1 MQILNN
7 TNTEYKGVKG
17 WLLLLCVCLTI
28 LDPFSAFMTLI
39 AITNATKPYFGQHP
53 GIFRLI
59 LIGGICSTCLIVF
72 SIYAGLSLW
81 RIVPNAVTTAK
92 RYLISAFLY
101 SLFSIFLPA
110 MVGISEGSFP
120 DVAQTSSINNFVVMF
135 YLSLWYLYLMRS
147 KRVKATYAERTED
160 SRQ

>member
-1 MQILNN
+1 MNN

-28 LDPFSAFMTLI
+28 LDPFSAFATLI
-39 AITNATKPYFGQHP
+39 VVTNSTKPYFDQNP
-53 GIFRLI
+53 GLFRLV
-59 LIGGICSTCLIVF
+59 LIGGICSTCMIVF
-72 SIYAGLSLW
+72 SVYAGISLW
-81 RIVPNAVTTAK
+81 RVVPNAVTTAR
-92 RYLISAFLY
+92 RYFISAFLY

-110 MVGISEGSFP
+110 MVGLSEEASPEF
-120 DVAQTSSINNFVVMF
+120 DQTSLINHVIVMC
-135 YLSLWYLYLMRS
+135 YLSLWYFYLMRS

>member
-1 MQILNN
+1 LNN

-28 LDPFSAFMTLI
+28 LDPFSAFATLI
-39 AITNATKPYFGQHP
+39 AVTNSTKPYFGQNP
-53 GIFRLI
+53 GLFRLV
-59 LIGGICSTCLIVF
+59 LIGGVCSTCMIVF
-72 SIYAGLSLW
+72 SVYAGISLW
-81 RIVPNAVTTAK
+81 RVVPNAVTTAR
-92 RYLISAFLY
+92 RYFISAFLY

-110 MVGISEGSFP
+110 MVGLSEEASPEF
-120 DVAQTSSINNFVVMF
+120 DQTSLINHIIVMC
-135 YLSLWYLYLMRS
+135 YLSLWYFYLMRS